1 MQLRQQGGGTEL
13 TRMAAFA
20 TSAGMTGAFTIAA
33 VSRLVRRI
41 GMAMRAGHVAGMS
54 GLLLSINLSA
64 ESGERLQ
71 WQQAQQQIHTE
82 LCHGRI

>member
-1 MQLRQQGGGTEL
+1 
-13 TRMAAFA
+13 MAAFA

-41 GMAMRAGHVAGMS
+41 GMAMRAGHLTGMS
-54 GLLLSINLSA
+54 GLLCINLSA